1 VEGFLAK
8 RGKGKPLPFFCVLF
22 FALPFLGA
30 VENDSLSLPLIARLD
45 SRDTAFKQY
54 LSDVES
60 ARRRLFLSQTPPEAM
75 AESLTVYAYIP
86 LEGDDIL
93 GLAARCNIPYA
104 ALATLNRLSHPE
116 DLSPGEPL
124 LLPSSPGLFIPER
137 PGNDLERL
145 LNSSQREEGVWLSV
159 GAGNIKTRFRFLPG
173 EDLSPTERA
182 FFLNKGFHYPLEN
195 FQVSSRYGPRVNP
208 VTGRYGVHQGLDLA
222 APEGAEVY
230 AARDGVVSD
239 QGEDPVFGRYIII
252 SHGDNWVSLYGHLSK
267 IETTLN
273 QELRSGNL
281 IGKVGSTGQ
290 STGPH
295 LHFELRQNG
304 RARDP
309 GRLLGIFRQ
318 G

>member
-1 VEGFLAK
+1 M
-8 RGKGKPLPFFCVLF
+8 PFFYFLLFVLP
-22 FALPFLGA
+22 LLGA
-30 VENDSLSLPLIARLD
+30 GENGSLSLPLILRLD
-45 SRDTAFKQY
+45 SRDAIFKQY
-54 LSDVES
+54 LSDVET
-60 ARRRLFLSQTPPEAM
+60 ARKRLFLAQIPPEAM
-75 AESLTVYAYIP
+75 AESLTVYAYVP
-86 LEGDDIL
+86 LESDDIL

-116 DLSPGEPL
+116 DLKNGEPL
-124 LLPSSPGLFIPER
+124 LLPSSPGLFIPEK

-145 LNSSQREEGVWLSV
+145 LGSSQREEGVWLFI
-159 GAGNIKTRFRFLPG
+159 GAGKTKTRFRFLPG

-195 FQVSSRYGPRVNP
+195 FQVSSPYGPRVNP
-208 VTGRYGVHQGLDLA
+208 VTGRPGVHQGLDLA
-222 APEGAEVY
+222 SPEGAEVY
-230 AARDGVVSD
+230 AARDGVVNE
-239 QGEDPVFGRYIII
+239 QGNDPVFGNYIII

-281 IGKVGSTGQ
+281 IGRVGSTGQ

-309 GRLLGIFRQ
+309 GRLLGIFR
-318 G
+318 